1 MGQRY
6 GSFGGG
12 NSNRWNEPSREDLER
27 EVSDLRER
35 QEEQERRERV
45 SREQRQKD
53 QKEAAEEALRTADDW
68 PTALHKQII
77 LAGREIAI
85 QREWSRTDPISDET
99 RDDFTYFVHLKEGS
113 MRAIEIWN
121 VVEAENQDRIDAL
134 KKQIKEIENGI
145 VTEVAQR
152 LETENKDYKEIARAL
167 RNDTPEEF
175 INW

>member
-1 MGQRY
+1 
-6 GSFGGG
+6 
-12 NSNRWNEPSREDLER
+12 
-27 EVSDLRER
+27 
-35 QEEQERRERV
+35 
-45 SREQRQKD
+45 
-53 QKEAAEEALRTADDW
+53 
-68 PTALHKQII
+68 
-77 LAGREIAI
+77 
-85 QREWSRTDPISDET
+85 
-99 RDDFTYFVHLKEGS
+99 